1 MYDNRNRP
9 DTGIKPI
16 SGFYPDNE
24 ELYLNH
30 LERNGFSRDSSYT
43 VIIIS
48 CHTYDTEKGN
58 ELLEAIQRTLHFRL
72 KRTIVYEEE
81 GRLIVLAAG
90 YRGEWLQ
97 KEFYELCREDPNL
110 YIGAGTT
117 VNRLKDIHRSYE
129 NAYTAYQ
136 LTKTTIPK
144 NFLVYDELGIY
155 KILTDIKDPGIYPD
169 FVEEVL
175 GNTQGKGVNIV
186 LNSLYDR
193 AGAWSFELTARGG
206 TFIELG
212 KRDFYEDH
220 PLYLKHFKDNVTYCG
235 VDADALVADFPE
247 VASAVKGGDPA
258 FRL

>member
-1 MYDNRNRP
+1 M
-9 DTGIKPI
+9 
-16 SGFYPDNE
+16 
-24 ELYLNH
+24 
-30 LERNGFSRDSSYT
+30 
-43 VIIIS
+43 IIIS

-136 LTKTTIPK
+136 LQRPPSPKIFWCTMNWGFIRFLLTLRIRGFTRILSRRYWGSWLHMTKSREQTT
-144 NFLVYDELGIY
+144 
-155 KILTDIKDPGIYPD
+155 
-169 FVEEVL
+169 
-175 GNTQGKGVNIV
+175 
-186 LNSLYDR
+186 
-193 AGAWSFELTARGG
+193 
-206 TFIELG
+206 
-212 KRDFYEDH
+212 
-220 PLYLKHFKDNVTYCG
+220 
-235 VDADALVADFPE
+235 
-247 VASAVKGGDPA
+247 
-258 FRL
+258 